1 MDQVVT
7 SMFSGFSTCIKGMAG
22 GLKDGFLNLFYVDPT
37 AEQLV
42 VSDLAQ
48 FGFIML
54 GVGMA
59 IGIVYG
65 LLRLIKI

>member
-1 MDQVVT
+1 MTQVVT
-7 SMFSGFSTCIKGMAG
+7 NIFSGFSETISGLAG
-22 GLKDGFLNLFYVDPT
+22 GFKEGFTNLFYVDPSAT
-37 AEQLV
+37 ELV